1 MANVHNYSFFGKKVG
16 LTIQSTSITDL
27 FIFFRLIKSKENGIW
42 EKPSKGEGKV
52 IKFSLEEM
60 VMILQVL
67 KKEVNSW
74 SSFHTFKNNKTQ
86 ISFKWENNGK
96 NRLWINIDQY
106 SKMLDYAQLKILELL
121 FEHILHEKIEFATI
135 PINPNKTIQKSTNNI
150 IIQEEYITE
159 ENGISFN
166 DRAQKMHGVIKNE
179 SEKAL
184 LISFNNGSEVWIP
197 KSKIH
202 SKFESTKDLVQVFL
216 IEDWILKKNNIIN

>member
-1 MANVHNYSFFGKKVG
+1 MVVEYPEEVLIEKGWTKYISISISNSGDSDINNVNVFIEGVFPDWFEFQNSRADI
-16 LTIQSTSITDL
+16 IQV
-27 FIFFRLIKSKENGIW
+27 E
-42 EKPSKGEGKV
+42 
-52 IKFSLEEM
+52 
-60 VMILQVL
+60 
-67 KKEVNSW
+67 
-74 SSFHTFKNNKTQ
+74 
-86 ISFKWENNGK
+86 
-96 NRLWINIDQY
+96 
-106 SKMLDYAQLKILELL
+106 
-121 FEHILHEKIEFATI
+121 EKIEFATI